1 MAFLLRLPEPLIT
14 FDAYDKLINI
24 ASNTNIDKRTR
35 YNEYRNIISKL
46 PELNMSF
53 LEVLIDFLDTLTRDA
68 DDNMMTAS
76 NLAICFAP
84 GLMRRQEEN
93 LNQLMKESPLV
104 NDIVEGIIDQYGFF
118 FRVCYC
124 IYYYNLYLYFY

>member
-1 MAFLLRLPEPLIT
+1 MAFLLRLPEPLIS
-14 FDAYDKLINI
+14 FDAYDKLIKV
-24 ASNTNIDKRTR
+24 ASSDIDKREQ
-35 YNEYRNIISKL
+35 YNQYKAILKTL
-46 PELNMSF
+46 PELNTTL

-84 GLMRRQEEN
+84 GLMRRKEEN

-104 NDIVEGIIDQYGFF
+104 NDIVTGIIDQYGFF
-118 FRVCYC
+118 FRVSFN
-124 IYYYNLYLYFY
+124 IIE